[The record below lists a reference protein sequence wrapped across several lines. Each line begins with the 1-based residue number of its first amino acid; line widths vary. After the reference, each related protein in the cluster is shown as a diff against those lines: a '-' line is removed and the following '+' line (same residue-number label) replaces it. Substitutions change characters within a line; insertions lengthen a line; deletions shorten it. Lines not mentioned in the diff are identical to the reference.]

1 MDVRKTTSR
10 ILEMADD
17 GAISWKTL
25 AECALRWMSE
35 DDVAEMCRANEL
47 LPDEEE
53 DEEEEVNPTPIRITK
68 VRICPHCAHTSLT
81 DANTVAFCP
90 ICGTPLL

>member
-1 MDVRKTTSR
+1 MVRKATNR
-10 ILEMADD
+10 LLEMADD

-35 DDVAEMCRANEL
+35 DDVAEMSRANEL

-53 DEEEEVNPTPIRITK
+53 EYEN
-68 VRICPHCAHTSLT
+68 
-81 DANTVAFCP
+81 
-90 ICGTPLL
+90 

>member
-1 MDVRKTTSR
+1 MVRKTTNKV
-10 ILEMADD
+10 LEMADE
-17 GAISWKTL
+17 GLISYRTL
-25 AECALRWMSE
+25 AEMALKWMSE
-35 DDVAEMCRANEL
+35 DDVAEMCKANEL
-47 LPDEEE
+47 LLDEE
-53 DEEEEVNPTPIRITK
+53 DEEEVDPTPIRITK

>member
-1 MDVRKTTSR
+1 MVRKVTSR
-10 ILEMADD
+10 ILEMADE
-17 GAISWKTL
+17 GLISWKTL
-25 AECALRWMSE
+25 AECALKWMSE

-47 LPDEEE
+47 LLDEEEE
-53 DEEEEVNPTPIRITK
+53 DEEEIEPTPIRITK

>member
-1 MDVRKTTSR
+1 MVRKTTNR

-17 GAISWKTL
+17 GAISWKDL

-35 DDVAEMCRANEL
+35 DDVAEMCKANEL
-47 LPDEEE
+47 LPDDEE
-53 DEEEEVNPTPIRITK
+53 DEEEEVDPTPIRITK
-68 VRICPHCAHTSLT
+68 VRICPHCAYTSLT
-81 DANTVAFCP
+81 DANTVVFCP